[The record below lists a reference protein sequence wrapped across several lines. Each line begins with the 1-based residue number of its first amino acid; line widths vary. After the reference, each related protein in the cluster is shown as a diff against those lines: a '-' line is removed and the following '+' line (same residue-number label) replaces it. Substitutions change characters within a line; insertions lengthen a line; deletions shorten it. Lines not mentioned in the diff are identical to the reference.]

1 MKIAWIGLGT
11 MGEAMAGHLL
21 DAGHDL
27 TVHNRTREREAA
39 LADAWGEQ
47 RRLAARGRAGSRAGR
62 PLRPDSPDVEALV
75 LGPGGVAEGIRGA
88 PSCSTARRSRRTPRA
103 GSPAALAERGAG
115 AVDAP
120 VSGGSEGARKG
131 QLTAF
136 VGGEDAHV
144 ATARPALEAFCRS
157 ITHLGGP
164 GSGQA
169 GKAVN
174 QVLISGTYAALGEGL
189 ALGEKEG
196 LPLEAL
202 VAALG
207 GGAAGSWILQ
217 NRSGNVIRG
226 TYPLGFRMELHLE
239 DLRIALAEAD
249 RLGLPMEVTRLVAEH
264 AQRLVDSGYGGEDSS
279 SLARVAR
286 GEIQRDPAVPAD
298 PRGHRRRAPA
308 LGRAR
313 LPGRRH
319 RPPAALARRA
329 RRPARAGDVR
339 ERAHHRPRCPRPAR
353 SAG

>member
-11 MGEAMAGHLL
+11 MGEFMAGHLM
-21 DAGHDL
+21 DAGHEL
-27 TVHNRTREREAA
+27 TVHNRTRDREQA
-39 LADAWGEQ
+39 LAERGADRAETPAA
-47 RRLAARGRAGSRAGR
+47 AARGADLVCICVA
-62 PLRPDSPDVEALV
+62 DSPDVEAVV
-75 LGPGGVAEGIRGA
+75 LGPGGVAEGIGSGA
-88 PSCSTARRSRRTPRA
+88 VVLDCSTIAPDTARRVASQL
-103 GSPAALAERGAG
+103 AARDAG

-136 VGGEDAHV
+136 VGGEDEHV
-144 ATARPALEAFCRS
+144 AIARPALEAFCKS

-164 GSGQA
+164 GAGQA

-202 VAALG
+202 VEALG

-217 NRSGNVIRG
+217 NRSANVINS
-226 TYPLGFRMELHLE
+226 TYPLGFRMALHLK

-249 RLGLPMEVTRLVAEH
+249 RLGLPMEVTRLVTEH
-264 AQRLVDSGYGGEDSS
+264 AQRLVDSGHGDEDSS

-286 GEIQRDPAVPAD
+286 GEIA
-298 PRGHRRRAPA
+298 
-308 LGRAR
+308 
-313 LPGRRH
+313 
-319 RPPAALARRA
+319 
-329 RRPARAGDVR
+329 
-339 ERAHHRPRCPRPAR
+339 
-353 SAG
+353 

>member
-11 MGEAMAGHLL
+11 MGEFMAGHLL
-21 DAGHDL
+21 DGGHEL
-27 TVHNRTREREAA
+27 TVHNRTREREEA
-39 LADAWGEQ
+39 
-47 RRLAARGRAGSRAGR
+47 LAARGAQRAATPREAAEGAELVCLCVS
-62 PLRPDSPDVEALV
+62 DSPDVEALV
-75 LGPGGVAEGIRGA
+75 LGDDGVAAGIVSGA
-88 PSCSTARRSRRTPRA
+88 VLLDCSTIAPATARHIASE
-103 GSPAALAERGAG
+103 LAERGAG

-144 ATARPALEAFCRS
+144 AVARPALETFCRS

-202 VAALG
+202 VQALG
-207 GGAAGSWILQ
+207 GGAAGSWILE

-226 TYPLGFRMELHLE
+226 AYPLGFKMSLHLK

-264 AQRLVDSGYGGEDSS
+264 AQRLVDSGHGDEDSS

-286 GEIQRDPAVPAD
+286 GEIPA
-298 PRGHRRRAPA
+298 
-308 LGRAR
+308 
-313 LPGRRH
+313 
-319 RPPAALARRA
+319 
-329 RRPARAGDVR
+329 
-339 ERAHHRPRCPRPAR
+339 
-353 SAG
+353 

>member
-11 MGEAMAGHLL
+11 MGEFMAGHLM
-21 DAGHDL
+21 DAGHEL

-39 LADAWGEQ
+39 LAGRGA
-47 RRLAARGRAGSRAGR
+47 RRAETPAEAARGAELVCICVA
-62 PLRPDSPDVEALV
+62 DSPDVEAVV
-75 LGPGGVAEGIRGA
+75 LGPGGVAEGISQGA
-88 PSCSTARRSRRTPRA
+88 VVLDCSTIAPDTARRVASE
-103 GSPAALAERGAG
+103 LASRGAG

-136 VGGEDAHV
+136 VGGEDEHV
-144 ATARPALEAFCRS
+144 ATARPALEAFCKS

-164 GSGQA
+164 GAGQA

-202 VAALG
+202 VEALG

-217 NRSGNVIRG
+217 NRSANVING
-226 TYPLGFRMELHLE
+226 TYPLGFRMALHLK

-264 AQRLVDSGYGGEDSS
+264 AQRLVDSGHGDEDSS

-286 GEIQRDPAVPAD
+286 GEIA
-298 PRGHRRRAPA
+298 
-308 LGRAR
+308 
-313 LPGRRH
+313 
-319 RPPAALARRA
+319 
-329 RRPARAGDVR
+329 
-339 ERAHHRPRCPRPAR
+339 
-353 SAG
+353 

>member
-11 MGEAMAGHLL
+11 MGEFMAGHLL
-21 DAGHDL
+21 DGGHEL
-27 TVHNRTREREAA
+27 TVHNRTREREEA
-39 LADAWGEQ
+39 
-47 RRLAARGRAGSRAGR
+47 LAARGAQRAATPREAAAGAE
-62 PLRPDSPDVEALV
+62 LVCLCVSDSPDVEALV
-75 LGPGGVAEGIRGA
+75 LGDDGVAAGIASGA
-88 PSCSTARRSRRTPRA
+88 VLLDCSTIAPATARSI
-103 GSPAALAERGAG
+103 AAVLAERGAG

-144 ATARPALEAFCRS
+144 AVARPALETFCRS

-202 VAALG
+202 VGALG
-207 GGAAGSWILQ
+207 GGAAGSWILE

-226 TYPLGFRMELHLE
+226 SYPLGFKMSLHLK

-264 AQRLVDSGYGGEDSS
+264 AQRLVDSGHGDEDSS

-286 GEIQRDPAVPAD
+286 GEIP
-298 PRGHRRRAPA
+298 
-308 LGRAR
+308 
-313 LPGRRH
+313 
-319 RPPAALARRA
+319 
-329 RRPARAGDVR
+329 
-339 ERAHHRPRCPRPAR
+339 
-353 SAG
+353 S